1 MRYAL
6 DTNILVYAEGFDD
19 ASKQKVARR
28 VLVNLP
34 VGQVYVSVNVLGA
47 LYNVLTRRGFSR
59 SKAHAAVASWQ
70 KSFFLQ
76 ATSEALLFSALDIAL
91 QRRLKVWD
99 ALVLAAAVEN
109 GCDVLLSE
117 DFQDGFQ
124 WQGVTV
130 ANPFAGKPHTLVA
143 DLLR

>member
-19 ASKQKVARR
+19 ASKQKIARR
-28 VLVNLP
+28 ALANLP
-34 VGQVYVSVNVLGA
+34 VGQVCVSINVLGE
-47 LYNVLTRRGFSR
+47 LYNVLTRRGLSR
-59 SKAHAAVASWQ
+59 PKAQAAVASWRG
-70 KSFFLQ
+70 SFFLQ
-76 ATSEALLFSALDIAL
+76 ATSEALLFSALDIAV

-99 ALVLAAAVEN
+99 ALVSAAAVES

-117 DFQDGFQ
+117 DFQDGYQ
-124 WQGVTV
+124 WQRVTV
-130 ANPFAGKPHTLVA
+130 ANPFAGKPRSLVA